1 LPDPRFEQFG
11 RTYSAHGRY
20 KAGRRARV
28 ARGTVASSAAHAAF
42 AFLWLYGVTLDLGV
56 EAEPVIYDIEWFS
69 ILEGAEGFGEDP
81 ALQDGDVARAEAAQG
96 APIGVVP
103 DSLPVEIG
111 LETGADGTALVATS
125 LDSDLEAFRQRL
137 IGGRA
142 PMPTI
147 VDQPGLSQ
155 SPSDGSSD
163 STGDSDRGIPE
174 RDLSTADFPD
184 FAELPGTNPMD
195 LDRLTALRPELAL
208 SMPSFWVLIRNPM
221 EVEQFI
227 QRSYRSGDLSRA
239 SDGSV
244 SIALWIDESGSVE
257 WAEISQSSGRPDLDR
272 VALAL
277 FSEVAEFRPARDE
290 GIAVPRSVI
299 FSVRFP
305 WY

>member
-1 LPDPRFEQFG
+1 MADPKFEQFG
-11 RTYSAHGRY
+11 RTYNAHGRY
-20 KAGRRARV
+20 KAGRRARI
-28 ARGTVASSAAHAAF
+28 ARGTIGSAAAHAAF
-42 AFLWLYGVTLDLGV
+42 TFLWLHGVTLDLRV
-56 EAEPVIYDIEWFS
+56 EQEPVIYDIEWFS
-69 ILEGAEGFGEDP
+69 ILEGAQGFEDDPTFQEG
-81 ALQDGDVARAEAAQG
+81 AVASAEAAQG

-103 DSLPVEIG
+103 DSIPVEIG
-111 LETGADGTALVATS
+111 LETGADGTALVATAI
-125 LDSDLEAFRQRL
+125 DADIAAFRQRL
-137 IGGRA
+137 MGGRA
-142 PMPTI
+142 PVPTI
-147 VDQPGLSQ
+147 VDQLGLADT
-155 SPSDGSSD
+155 PSDVGSG

-208 SMPSFWVLIRNPM
+208 SMPSFWVLIRNPL

-227 QRSYRSGDLSRA
+227 QRSYRSGDLSRGA
-239 SDGSV
+239 DGSV

-257 WAEISQSSGRPDLDR
+257 WAEISQSSGRPELDR

-277 FSEVAEFRPARDE
+277 FSEVAEFRAARDE
-290 GIAVPRSVI
+290 GVPVPRSVI